1 MSVCCMS
8 SSVNNSPEQIIS
20 PNLWRFLT
28 RKSCKLV
35 ANSQARTTRQDSKT
49 DWLWHGCVA
58 GPAHAYLGVLRHSLG
73 MGDKIVRKGHGTR
86 SSMISSAIG
95 NEQDPNP
102 LPPKFKNFA
111 SGKISLFTDGPLLFN
126 FLFALHPHKTCNT
139 RGIRHSLLS
148 IFFLNLPCCKTHCN
162 SAQIS
167 SGFLLV
173 AKEIFSL
180 LFYKNL
186 VFKNNLFTG
195 YCFFSSAASIHRN
208 QYD

>member
-1 MSVCCMS
+1 M
-8 SSVNNSPEQIIS
+8 
-20 PNLWRFLT
+20 
-28 RKSCKLV
+28 
-35 ANSQARTTRQDSKT
+35 A
-49 DWLWHGCVA
+49 WLCGRPRPRLFGCTA
-58 GPAHAYLGVLRHSLG
+58 AFT
-73 MGDKIVRKGHGTR
+73 GHGGQGRTKRPCTR
-86 SSMISSAIG
+86 LSMISFTTG